1 MLATTDVKFQTAVE
15 KTFTAFFTPPRYD
28 LKARDLEILAR
39 GNNYRLPYE
48 DGELAVTSWG
58 DSNRPAVLLMHG
70 WGGARAQ
77 MTGFVE
83 PLVSAGFRVVAYD
96 QPAHGDSDGT
106 QTTILQIAPTM
117 ELARQKEG
125 EFDAIIAHSFGTLV
139 TSYAI
144 AKRGFPPPF
153 RLIYLGAY
161 NRAFDA
167 LPRFQAI
174 AKLPDAVMN
183 GFRTLIHERMGS
195 DSSDEVEIANEGLA
209 PQIAVPALL
218 FHDAADDITPIEDS
232 RAIARNWK
240 TAQLIETNGLGH
252 RGALQSAQIH
262 RQIVRFITIMFMC
275 ANVGLGVL
283 SVFPSQFSRWQSSSP
298 FLA

>member
-1 MLATTDVKFQTAVE
+1 MLATTDVKFQAVVE
-15 KTFTAFFTPPRYD
+15 KTYTAFFTPPRYD
-28 LKARDLEILAR
+28 AKACDLEILAR
-39 GNNYRLPYE
+39 GNSDRLPYE
-48 DGELAVTSWG
+48 DGELAATSWG
-58 DSNRPAVLLMHG
+58 DSDRPAVLLMHG

-96 QPAHGDSDGT
+96 QPAHGDSDGK

-117 ELARQKEG
+117 ELVRQQEG

-144 AKRGFPPPF
+144 AKRGFPPPL

-174 AKLPDAVMN
+174 AKLPDAVMD
-183 GFRTLIHERMGS
+183 GFRALIHERLRG
-195 DSSDEVEIANEGLA
+195 DSGDGIEIANEELA
-209 PQIAVPALL
+209 PQIAIPALM
-218 FHDAADDITPIEDS
+218 FHDAADEVTPIEDG

-240 TAQLIETNGLGH
+240 TAQLVETDGLGH
-252 RGALQSAQIH
+252 RGALQAVEVH
-262 RQIVRFITIMFMC
+262 KQIVRF
-275 ANVGLGVL
+275 LQ
-283 SVFPSQFSRWQSSSP
+283 PSRDAGRS
-298 FLA
+298 